1 MHPDAPVYP
10 ASITSQTIEVA
21 GFTLT
26 ALKQSVHAAQKPGTR
41 ILCVHGWLDNAAS
54 FVPLMP
60 YIENAEIV
68 AIDLPGHGHSSS
80 LGAAGEFNFLE
91 VALLIPR
98 IIQALGWRSCH
109 LLGHSLGGN
118 LALVASVAAPEMI
131 ASLVLLE
138 AAGPPTELADKLPE
152 RLKKCLQHRVNPEKF
167 HSRLFA
173 TTAQAVASRLAAA
186 KMSTASAELVV
197 ERQLRPIGD
206 GYKWRFDS
214 RFRHASSIYLTE
226 EQVVALLQSVSS
238 PTLVVLADDGLLEN
252 VSQVKERLKRLAN
265 ITIEHV
271 PGNHHMHM
279 DEPEPTGQ
287 LLQAHLRKHG

>member
-10 ASITSQTIEVA
+10 ASITSQTIDVA

-26 ALKQSVHAAQKPGTR
+26 ALRQSAQTTQKLQTPV
-41 ILCVHGWLDNAAS
+41 LCVHGWLDNAAS

-60 YIENAEIV
+60 YIQNAEIV

-109 LLGHSLGGN
+109 LLGHSLGAN
-118 LALVASVAAPEMI
+118 LALVASAAAPEMI

-138 AAGPPTELADKLPE
+138 AAGPPTELANKLPE
-152 RLKKCLQHRVNPEKF
+152 RLKKSLQHRQNPEKF
-167 HSRLFA
+167 HSRHFE

-186 KMSTASAELVV
+186 KMSTASAQLVV
-197 ERQLRPIGD
+197 ERQLRPTDD

-214 RFRHASSIYLTE
+214 RFRHASSLYLTE
-226 EQVVALLQSVSS
+226 EQVSALLQSVSS
-238 PTLVVLADDGLLEN
+238 PTLAVLADDGLLN
-252 VSQVKERLKRLAN
+252 NIDQVQKRLKQLAN
-265 ITIEHV
+265 VTIEHV

>member
-10 ASITSQTIEVA
+10 ASITSQTIDVA
-21 GFTLT
+21 GFALT
-26 ALKQSVHAAQKPGTR
+26 ALRQSAKTTQSPQTP

-60 YIENAEIV
+60 YIDNTEIV

-98 IIQALGWRSCH
+98 IIQFLGWRSCH

-118 LALVASVAAPEMI
+118 LALVASAAAPEMI
-131 ASLVLLE
+131 TSLIMLE
-138 AAGPPTELADKLPE
+138 AAGPPTEVAEKFPE
-152 RLKKCLQHRVNPEKF
+152 RLKKSLQHRMNPEKF
-167 HSRLFA
+167 HSRHFE

-186 KMSTASAELVV
+186 KMSKASAELVV
-197 ERQLRPIGD
+197 ERQLQPTND
-206 GYKWRFDS
+206 GYRWRFDS
-214 RFRHASSIYLTE
+214 RFRHASSLYLTE
-226 EQVVALLQSVSS
+226 DQVSALLQSVSS
-238 PTLVVLADDGLLEN
+238 PTLAVLADDGLLKN
-252 VSQVKERLKRLAN
+252 VPQAQERLKRLAN

-271 PGNHHMHM
+271 PGDHHMHM
-279 DEPEPTGQ
+279 DDPEPTGQ
-287 LLQAHLRKHG
+287 LLQAHLHTHG